1 METTKSGVS
10 EESTE
15 NQICLSLES
24 LSKNFGGLEAVS
36 QINLKVRQGER
47 RAIIGPNGA
56 GKTTL
61 FNLVGGQL
69 WPTRGKIFLFD
80 KEITKIPAHLRAH
93 LGISRTFQITNLFPQ
108 LTVLENLILAAQAL
122 EKTKFA
128 LFRPITRF
136 NHLYHK
142 VDEILVKVD
151 MTEKREDII
160 KNLSYGEQRQIEV
173 AMALLAEP
181 CLLLLDE
188 PTAGLAPAESSMM
201 VSMLK
206 NLDKTITILI
216 IEHDM
221 DVAFEIADRITVLDF
236 GKVLAEGGKEEIR
249 KNDAVQQIYLGVD

>member
-1 METTKSGVS
+1 MEISRDTDSQKSS
-10 EESTE
+10 KNE
-15 NQICLSLES
+15 ICLRLES
-24 LSKNFGGLEAVS
+24 VSKNFAGLEAVS
-36 QINLKVRQGER
+36 QINLEVHEGER

-61 FNLVGGQL
+61 FNLIGGQL
-69 WPTRGKIFLFD
+69 SPTRGRIFLFGR
-80 KEITKIPAHLRAH
+80 EITKIPDHLRAH

-108 LTVLENLILAAQAL
+108 LTVFDNLILAAQAL

-136 NHLYHK
+136 NHLYRK
-142 VDEILVKVD
+142 VDEILLKVG
-151 MTEKREDII
+151 MTEKREDVI
-160 KNLSYGEQRQIEV
+160 KNLSYGEQRQIEI
-173 AMALLAEP
+173 AMALLGEP

-188 PTAGLAPAESSMM
+188 PTAGLAPAESSVM

-221 DVAFEIADRITVLDF
+221 DVAFQIADGITVLNF
-236 GKVLAEGGKEEIR
+236 GKVVAEGSKEEIR
-249 KNDAVQQIYLGVD
+249 TNSTVQEIYLRVE